1 MRRFIILLG
10 VFLNLSFSQTSF
22 SAVDI
27 LPYFDTRAIEKALK
41 TYEQIAERGGW
52 KKVSHF
58 RKLEKGQVSPHVLEV
73 RERLFVTG
81 DLEKRKS
88 TEPELFDET
97 LEGAVKRFQYRHGLN
112 EDGVIGTQ
120 TLQAL
125 NVSVEERI
133 AQLRLSLERLKTFSP
148 EDLGERYLLVNVPAF
163 TLDVVEEGRSLI
175 SMRTIVGQ
183 VKKEHR
189 TPLFSEDLS
198 YLVLNPVW
206 NVPESI
212 ATKELLPKIKED
224 PTYFEKQNYKLISV
238 KEGQRQ
244 EVDPKTI
251 NWTEIEHENF
261 EFEIKQKSGRGNAL
275 GTIKFMFPNRYN
287 VYLHD
292 TSARSLFEHNV
303 RSFSHGC
310 VRIEK
315 PMELAKYLL
324 RDQPEW
330 TVEKINAGIRSEG
343 EKHVMFKTK
352 VPVHIQYHTAWVD
365 GEGRVHFRRDIY
377 GYDRA
382 GMTSTVPKE

>member
-1 MRRFIILLG
+1 M
-10 VFLNLSFSQTSF
+10 
-22 SAVDI
+22 
-27 LPYFDTRAIEKALK
+27 
-41 TYEQIAERGGW
+41 
-52 KKVSHF
+52 
-58 RKLEKGQVSPHVLEV
+58 
-73 RERLFVTG
+73 
-81 DLEKRKS
+81 
-88 TEPELFDET
+88 
-97 LEGAVKRFQYRHGLN
+97 
-112 EDGVIGTQ
+112 
-120 TLQAL
+120 
-125 NVSVEERI
+125 
-133 AQLRLSLERLKTFSP
+133 SLERLKTFSS